1 MTGDERWSLPV
12 IIPPSRRLERRTE
25 EHHNSAPSLLIR
37 PHNQHDLKEMR
48 RVDRRHQTM
57 RQTKLATT
65 LAALG
70 SVAVLALT
78 GCSSEAADD
87 SNTNDPPA
95 RDIQA
100 EREAAEGATTT
111 ETAQSS
117 VEDFAVGEPFG
128 DAAWAVKFED
138 ATAEVNIRSDRLI
151 VYTSNTIRAYTPDG
165 KEDWSREVP
174 GDTEVWVLD
183 ETVATLEEVTSE
195 GSGLDQDQ
203 TAERIT
209 LLSQK
214 DGSVVAEK
222 DVARHSTSVDRYGVI
237 VFGSQDVFDDEQS
250 ALTEDGRTID
260 HEPQD
265 SDSEGGPVSVGG
277 TPIDPSLKPSTA
289 FLANILAIDRKQG
302 LSVLELTPLPYGES
316 APPIYVVDTKTGQVV
331 YELQCPDLL
340 STGEMIA
347 RNSPNG
353 RYGVAGPFWMSGTEG
368 KCFGGGD
375 GQKTIEFSAVDDNG
389 TAYGE
394 TDEGELVVITKGGE
408 PEVSDAP
415 VPIGVMDGNIAIHI
429 DGEKGAGFWFDSTIT
444 ANPIK

>member
-1 MTGDERWSLPV
+1 M
-12 IIPPSRRLERRTE
+12 
-25 EHHNSAPSLLIR
+25 
-37 PHNQHDLKEMR
+37 
-48 RVDRRHQTM
+48 
-57 RQTKLATT
+57 
-65 LAALG
+65 
-70 SVAVLALT
+70 
-78 GCSSEAADD
+78 
-87 SNTNDPPA
+87 
-95 RDIQA
+95 
-100 EREAAEGATTT
+100 
-111 ETAQSS
+111 
-117 VEDFAVGEPFG
+117 
-128 DAAWAVKFED
+128 
-138 ATAEVNIRSDRLI
+138 
-151 VYTSNTIRAYTPDG
+151 
-165 KEDWSREVP
+165 
-174 GDTEVWVLD
+174 
-183 ETVATLEEVTSE
+183 
-195 GSGLDQDQ
+195 
-203 TAERIT
+203 
-209 LLSQK
+209 
-214 DGSVVAEK
+214 
-222 DVARHSTSVDRYGVI
+222 
-237 VFGSQDVFDDEQS
+237 
-250 ALTEDGRTID
+250 
-260 HEPQD
+260 D

-302 LSVLELTPLPYGES
+302 LSVLEVTPLPYGES

-353 RYGVAGPFWMSGTEG
+353 RYGVAGPFWMSETEG

-429 DGEKGAGFWFDSTIT
+429 DGEKGAGFWIDPTIT

>member
-1 MTGDERWSLPV
+1 
-12 IIPPSRRLERRTE
+12 
-25 EHHNSAPSLLIR
+25 
-37 PHNQHDLKEMR
+37 
-48 RVDRRHQTM
+48 M

-87 SNTNDPPA
+87 SNANDPPA

-111 ETAQSS
+111 ETAQSP

-138 ATAEVNIRSDRLI
+138 ATAEVNTRPDRLI
-151 VYTSNTIRAYTPDG
+151 VYTSNIIRAYTPDG
-165 KEDWSREVP
+165 KVDWSRKVP

-237 VFGSQDVFDDEQS
+237 VFDDGKS

-260 HEPQD
+260 HEPRD
-265 SDSEGGPVSVGG
+265 SDLEWGGVGPVSVGG
-277 TPIDPSLKPSTA
+277 TPIDPSLRPSKVFA
-289 FLANILAIDRKQG
+289 ASILAIDRKQG
-302 LSVLELTPLPYGES
+302 LSVLSVTPLPYGES
-316 APPIYVVDTKTGQVV
+316 EPPIYVVDTKTGQVV

-353 RYGVAGPFWMSGTEG
+353 KYGVAGPFWMSETEG

-408 PEVSDAP
+408 PKVSDAP
-415 VPIGVMDGNIAIHI
+415 VPIGVMNGNIAIHI
-429 DGEKGAGFWFDSTIT
+429 DGERPAAFWVDPTIT